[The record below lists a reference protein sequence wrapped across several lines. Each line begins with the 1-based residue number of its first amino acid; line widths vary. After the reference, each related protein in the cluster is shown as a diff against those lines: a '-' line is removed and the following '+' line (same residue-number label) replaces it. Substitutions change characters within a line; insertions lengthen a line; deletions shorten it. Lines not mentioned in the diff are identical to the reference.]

1 MGNRKQ
7 KLAQI
12 RLRIKELNTAYQT
25 LSLPIKQSVEIN
37 RYIDNPDGTAKL
49 NPKPY
54 RLTNTVSGEDLGPKT
69 PNECWLI
76 LTAQLRLLIKLKQH
90 KENI

>member
-1 MGNRKQ
+1 MGNHKQ

-12 RLRIKELNTAYQT
+12 RLRVNELNTAYQL

-37 RYIDNPDGTAKL
+37 RYTDNPDGTASL
-49 NPKPY
+49 NTKPY
-54 RLTNTVSGEDLGPKT
+54 RLTNTISGEDFGPLT
-69 PNECWLI
+69 PNECWLV
-76 LTAQLRLLIKLKQH
+76 LTAQLRLLIKIKQH

>member
-1 MGNRKQ
+1 MAGRNK

-12 RLRIKELNTAYQT
+12 RLRVNELNTAYQL
-25 LSLPIKQSVEIN
+25 LSLPIRQSVEIN
-37 RYIDNPDGTAKL
+37 RYTENPDGTAKL

-54 RLTNTVSGEDLGPKT
+54 RLTNTVSGEDFGQLT

-76 LTAQLRLLIKLKQH
+76 LTAQLRLLIKIKQH
-90 KENI
+90 KESI